1 MILFHI
7 HFVRNFAHGKAGQLN
22 PTKQFLVIKKK
33 KYYAKEETKVLDER
47 VSTLALQLDDGAR
60 LFL

>member
-1 MILFHI
+1 MESWPARSNKTVFS
-7 HFVRNFAHGKAGQLN
+7 NQ
-22 PTKQFLVIKKK
+22 KKR

>member
-1 MILFHI
+1 MEKLASSI
-7 HFVRNFAHGKAGQLN
+7 HKTVFSNQ
-22 PTKQFLVIKKK
+22 KKR